1 MKAARRGVS
10 PARAETRD
18 KYDDAL
24 IHVDEKHGG
33 ELSKRRGGEGSY
45 DLPGARVGGERRGR
59 GQVFVRSGQSR
70 GAFGTGGKNC
80 KEGTRSSKSS
90 SHSAAKVDFVNHR
103 RAAVNGRERFPL
115 HTSRM
120 WLRGRAGK
128 RGRTSGV
135 GDDRDQGISSRF
147 VGLLGWR
154 ARSGPWSLEGAP
166 PRVCGL
172 RERVC
177 RNVPRRGAEVHL
189 AVDVDANGGGLDARG
204 FALSLTLE
212 RRGSASGLHV
222 DETERGRR
230 GRGDTRATSRPQPRR
245 ANKRSP
251 RKKMRSRS
259 RHRARP
265 RPHVAMSLLRPLPK
279 CERIS
284 GFALMVSGVARSV
297 RARCRTGSG

>member
-1 MKAARRGVS
+1 MNRRVASEKMKTRRERPA
-10 PARAETRD
+10 PARARLVIITI
-18 KYDDAL
+18 DAL

-90 SHSAAKVDFVNHR
+90 SHSAASGLR
-103 RAAVNGRERFPL
+103 ESPPRSSQRSRALSSSHVAQR
-115 HTSRM
+115 
-120 WLRGRAGK
+120 LRGRAGGETGTHLRR
-128 RGRTSGV
+128 RGRPRPGYFLAIRGIAGLARTV
-135 GDDRDQGISSRF
+135 GSVVARGRSASR
-147 VGLLGWR
+147 
-154 ARSGPWSLEGAP
+154 
-166 PRVCGL
+166 CGL

-230 GRGDTRATSRPQPRR
+230 GRGDTRATSRPSRDALTNGRR
-245 ANKRSP
+245 GKKCVRVRVTAHDLVRTSP
-251 RKKMRSRS
+251 CRFC
-259 RHRARP
+259 
-265 RPHVAMSLLRPLPK
+265 V
-279 CERIS
+279 
-284 GFALMVSGVARSV
+284 
-297 RARCRTGSG
+297 RCRNASGYLDSR